1 MQKLLDGCPIVLRI
15 DTYKTCK
22 IEKTPRL
29 NAYIICVN
37 GCTHAGGG
45 REEER
50 SRRIQ
55 SIVIPTNPSFQHA
68 RSLGAAGGYTGNDD
82 NDDNGDNDEYDERGV
97 SPPLSPR
104 GWYNGQVARLSI
116 LALFLLSRLLPLDRK
131 SLESID
137 RSLLSKTGGS
147 SCCSSKA
154 DYSTD
159 FPFFF
164 FFFSRGCDRSRNFST
179 TSGGGVSLVLW
190 DEYWSGFGWRRG
202 ISRYIGDRWI
212 QREKMERRCGVTF
225 FCRDS
230 RFAGNRVWKFVGET
244 LIAPFTVPLFSFFFF
259 KFENTFFSRMKF
271 FVRVIEKWFYR
282 EREIEIKRLI
292 PIRGKRLI
300 KGIFRRNFE
309 MHFLENGNWHVEIS
323 FPRLST
329 YTFFDEVCRNHTR
342 SNRFWNKV
350 SANGSSLTSM
360 VIYIAN
366 TRNFPTGKLLIQMLW
381 NVATSFA
388 PASIARNRRCSGNSS
403 HPANKIL
410 SPNSKRNFPRNCDVN
425 ACIV

>member
-1 MQKLLDGCPIVLRI
+1 M
-15 DTYKTCK
+15 
-22 IEKTPRL
+22 
-29 NAYIICVN
+29 
-37 GCTHAGGG
+37 
-45 REEER
+45 
-50 SRRIQ
+50 
-55 SIVIPTNPSFQHA
+55 
-68 RSLGAAGGYTGNDD
+68 
-82 NDDNGDNDEYDERGV
+82 
-97 SPPLSPR
+97 
-104 GWYNGQVARLSI
+104 I
-116 LALFLLSRLLPLDRK
+116 L
-131 SLESID
+131 
-137 RSLLSKTGGS
+137 
-147 SCCSSKA
+147 
-154 DYSTD
+154 
-159 FPFFF
+159 
-164 FFFSRGCDRSRNFST
+164 
-179 TSGGGVSLVLW
+179 
-190 DEYWSGFGWRRG
+190 
-202 ISRYIGDRWI
+202 
-212 QREKMERRCGVTF
+212 Q
-225 FCRDS
+225 
-230 RFAGNRVWKFVGET
+230 
-244 LIAPFTVPLFSFFFF
+244 
-259 KFENTFFSRMKF
+259 
-271 FVRVIEKWFYR
+271 R

>member
-1 MQKLLDGCPIVLRI
+1 MLILYVWTGVHTRVGEGRKREVGGYSRSLFQRTLRSS
-15 DTYKTCK
+15 T
-22 IEKTPRL
+22 L
-29 NAYIICVN
+29 
-37 GCTHAGGG
+37 
-45 REEER
+45 
-50 SRRIQ
+50 
-55 SIVIPTNPSFQHA
+55 A
-68 RSLGAAGGYTGNDD
+68 RSAQPADTQGTMTTMTMVTMMSMTNVESL
-82 NDDNGDNDEYDERGV
+82 
-97 SPPLSPR
+97 PLSLPVVDTMVKSR
-104 GWYNGQVARLSI
+104 GCR
-116 LALFLLSRLLPLDRK
+116 FLLSFSCRAS
-131 SLESID
+131 SLSIENHSNRSID

-292 PIRGKRLI
+292 LIRGKRLI

-329 YTFFDEVCRNHTR
+329 YTFFDEVCQNHTR